1 MAYPTLQFAR
11 LSYGSADFYSNE
23 NNENAFIRINADTT
37 SGSPII
43 TNVGEQAGGAF
54 TTTELKVGMT
64 LVSSGEFASDPTIIA
79 LDLGSN
85 QLTVSANATVSATDQ
100 VMRVRPSKGMYFFA
114 SASFAKVG
122 TGEPSDLR
130 DITGSQDADYDSN
143 ELKWGIAASLAA
155 TGSVTTTV
163 TGLYGQYEITD
174 IQSRISNTEMN
185 FFATAS
191 DSLPSFIEG
200 SGSQVSAGSGTLM
213 VSEISNNLMTIAG
226 AADVGAGGQG
236 LALAAYQ
243 AAVGSVFSTL
253 SSGSGG
259 GAAFPH
265 TGSAQITGSL
275 GLTGSSEILLNDGEN
290 FLIKNAKVVT
300 QSFFQIDNE
309 GVAQFRAREGSDG
322 IPTAVVGGLYYTT
335 SSAFLGVD
343 GV

>member
-11 LSYGSADFYSNE
+11 LSYGTADFYSDE
-23 NNENAFIRINADTT
+23 NNQNAFIRINADTT

-64 LVSSGEFASDPTIIA
+64 LVSSGEFASDVTIIA

-155 TGSVTTTV
+155 TGSVTQTV
-163 TGLYGQYEITD
+163 SGLYGQYEITD

-191 DSLPSFIEG
+191 DSIPSFIEG
-200 SGSQVSAGSGTLM
+200 SGSQVSAGASTLM
-213 VSEISNNLMTIAG
+213 VSQISNNLMTIAG
-226 AADVGAGGQG
+226 ASDVGGGGQG

-243 AAVGSVFSTL
+243 SAVGSVFSTL
-253 SSGSGG
+253 TSGSGG

-275 GLTGSSEILLNDGEN
+275 GVTGSSEILLNSTEN
-290 FLIKNAKVVT
+290 FLIKNAEIPT
-300 QSFFQIDNE
+300 QSLFQIDDE

>member
-1 MAYPTLQFAR
+1 MAYPNLEFAR
-11 LSYGSADFYSNE
+11 LSYGSSDFYSNE
-23 NNENAFIRINADTT
+23 SNANAFVRINGDTT
-37 SGSPII
+37 SGSPIV
-43 TNVGEQAGGAF
+43 TNVADNAGGAF
-54 TTTELKVGMT
+54 SKTELKVGMI
-64 LVSSGEFASDPTIIA
+64 LVSSGEFASDVTIIA

-85 QLTVSANATVSATDQ
+85 QLTVSANATVSATNQ

-130 DITGSQDADYDSN
+130 DITGSQDANYDSN

-163 TGLYGQYEITD
+163 SGLYGQYEITD
-174 IQSRISNTEMN
+174 IQSRISTTEMN

-243 AAVGSVFSTL
+243 SAVGSVFSTL

-275 GLTGSSEILLNDGEN
+275 GVTGSSEILLNNTEN
-290 FLIKNAKVVT
+290 FLIKNAVAPT
-300 QSFFQIDNE
+300 QSLFQIDDE
-309 GVAQFRAREGSDG
+309 GVALFRAREGSDG

-335 SSAFLGVD
+335 SSAFIGVD
-343 GV
+343 

>member
-23 NNENAFIRINADTT
+23 NNVNAFIRINASTT

-43 TNVGEQAGGAF
+43 TNIAEQSGGAF
-54 TTTELKVGMT
+54 TTSELKVGMI
-64 LVSSGEFASDPTIIA
+64 LVSSGEFASDVTIIA

-85 QLTVSANATVSATDQ
+85 QLTVSANATASATSQ
-100 VMRVRPSKGMYFFA
+100 LMRVRPSKGMYFFA
-114 SASFAKVG
+114 SASFSKVG

-130 DITGSQDADYDSN
+130 DITGSQDANYDSN

-163 TGLYGQYEITD
+163 SGLYGQYEITD
-174 IQSRISNTEMN
+174 IQSRISTTEMN

-200 SGSQVSAGSGTLM
+200 SGSQVSAGASTLM
-213 VSEISNNLMTIAG
+213 VSQISNNLMTIAG
-226 AADVGAGGQG
+226 ASDVGAGGQG

-243 AAVGSVFSTL
+243 SAVGSVFSTL

-275 GLTGSSEILLNDGEN
+275 GVTGSSEILLNNTEN
-290 FLIKNAKVVT
+290 FLIKNAVAPT
-300 QSFFQIDNE
+300 QSLFQIDDE
-309 GVAQFRAREGSDG
+309 GVALFRAREGSDG

-335 SSAFLGVD
+335 SSAFIGVD
-343 GV
+343 

>member
-23 NNENAFIRINADTT
+23 NNVNAFIRINASTT

-43 TNVGEQAGGAF
+43 TNIAEQSGGAF
-54 TTTELKVGMT
+54 TTSELKVGMI
-64 LVSSGEFASDPTIIA
+64 LVSSGEFASDVTIIA

-85 QLTVSANATVSATDQ
+85 QLTVSANATASATSQ

-130 DITGSQDADYDSN
+130 DITGSQDANYDSN

-155 TGSVTTTV
+155 TGSVTQTV

-174 IQSRISNTEMN
+174 IQSRISTTEMN

-213 VSEISNNLMTIAG
+213 VSQISNNLMTIAG

-243 AAVGSVFSTL
+243 SAVGSVFSTL

-275 GLTGSSEILLNDGEN
+275 GVTGSSEILLNNTEN
-290 FLIKNAKVVT
+290 FLIKNAVAPT
-300 QSFFQIDNE
+300 QSLFQIDDE
-309 GVAQFRAREGSDG
+309 GVALFRAREGSDG

-335 SSAFLGVD
+335 SSAFIGVD
-343 GV
+343 

>member
-11 LSYGSADFYSNE
+11 LSYGSADFYSDE
-23 NNENAFIRINADTT
+23 NNQNAFIRINADTT

-43 TNVGEQAGGAF
+43 TNIGEQAGGAF

-114 SASFAKVG
+114 SSSFAKVG
-122 TGEPSDLR
+122 SGEPSDLR

-253 SSGSGG
+253 SSGS
-259 GAAFPH
+259 AAFPY
-265 TGSAQITGSL
+265 TGSVQITGSL
-275 GLTGSSEILLNDGEN
+275 GLTGSSEILLNTSEN
-290 FLIKNAKVVT
+290 FLIKNAQIPT
-300 QSFFQIDNE
+300 QSLFQIDDE